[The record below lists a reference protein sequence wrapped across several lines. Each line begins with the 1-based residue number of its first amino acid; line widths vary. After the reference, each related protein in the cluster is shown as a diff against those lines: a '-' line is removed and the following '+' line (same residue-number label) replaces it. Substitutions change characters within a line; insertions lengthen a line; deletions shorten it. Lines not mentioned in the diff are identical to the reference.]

1 MEEQDYIN
9 QRIEEASE
17 NIEPN
22 DWSQDMMLSRL
33 IDNPVLWSKCS
44 PILKAEYF
52 DKEFQH
58 CVRFI
63 IDYTNEHQQLP
74 PRDVIRAETEVTL
87 AKPEGEI
94 SEDYLANAI
103 ERFCICTAYEKF
115 LWKAAESIEGNSDH
129 NTIAGLIEESK
140 AITQISLRRDL
151 GHEVH
156 DGSDMLEEALRNDEI
171 PTGFRDLD
179 EALSGGVTRPSLS
192 IISANSGK
200 GKSVT
205 LQNLA
210 INYMEA
216 GNNVIFYTM
225 ELSAPLIQKRFS
237 AMMTN
242 TGMGQIKHNM
252 EEVKQEIERRK
263 HGEGQIKVKKMP
275 GNGTTLTDLK
285 AHYNDL
291 VMETKMKWGVI
302 FVDYID
308 VMDSVRQ
315 VDDANIHLRDKYIAQ
330 ELNDWM
336 HQENLIGWSASQQIK
351 GADDE
356 KDARQS
362 AVSGG
367 TYKVNVCDNLIILKQ
382 TQEDREDERIW
393 GHIAKARSSK
403 GVNAKI
409 PFKWN
414 SDTLRMGNG
423 DRQLF
428 EEANPW
434 LLTGKKLANAKQKTV
449 LDNDPI
455 AREFDGVRTLRKTVD
470 AQPKKQRRAKEI
482 LDDISGRFREKAPAI
497 KITRTIGE
505 D

>member
-1 MEEQDYIN
+1 MEKENQDYID

-22 DWSQDMMLSRL
+22 DWTQDMMLSRL
-33 IDNPVLWSKCS
+33 LDDPVLWSKCA

-52 DKEFQH
+52 DKEYQPT
-58 CVRFI
+58 VRFI
-63 IDYTNEHQQLP
+63 IDYVSKHQQLP
-74 PRDVIRAETEVTL
+74 PRDVIRAEKGITL
-87 AKPEGEI
+87 SIPEGEI
-94 SEDYLANAI
+94 SQDYLADTI

-115 LWKAAESIEGNSDH
+115 LWNAADRIEENSDH
-129 NTIAGLIEESK
+129 NTIASLIEESK

-156 DGSDMLEEALRNDEI
+156 DGEDMLAEALKNDEI
-171 PTGFRDLD
+171 PTRFRDLD
-179 EALSGGVTRPSLS
+179 EALGGGVTRPSLS

-205 LQNLA
+205 LQNIA

-242 TGMGQIKHNM
+242 TPMDRVKHKLV
-252 EEVKQEIERRK
+252 EIKQEMKRRALSD
-263 HGEGQIKVKKMP
+263 GWIYIKKMP

-291 VMETKMKWGVI
+291 TLETKMKWSVVC
-302 FVDYID
+302 VDYID
-308 VMDSVRQ
+308 VMDPVRK

-336 HQENLIGWSASQQIK
+336 HQEHLIGWSASQQIK

-409 PFKWN
+409 PFRWDL
-414 SDTLRMGNG
+414 DTLRMSNG

-428 EEANPW
+428 EEANPF
-434 LLTGKKLANAKQKTV
+434 LITGKRSSATQKQKTV
-449 LDNDPI
+449 LDKDPI
-455 AREFDGVRTLRKTVD
+455 AQQFSGINKISSKSEETV
-470 AQPKKQRRAKEI
+470 PKKQRRAQEI
-482 LDDISGRFREKAPAI
+482 RDAINERLTRNRE
-497 KITRTIGE
+497 
-505 D
+505 

>member
-1 MEEQDYIN
+1 MEKDQDYID

-22 DWSQDMMLSRL
+22 DWNQDMMLSRL
-33 IDNPVLWSKCS
+33 IDDKVLWSRCA
-44 PILKAEYF
+44 PILKVEYF
-52 DKEFQH
+52 DKEFQP

-63 IDYTNEHQQLP
+63 IDYVSKHNQLP
-74 PRDVIRAETEVTL
+74 PRDAIRAKTDISL

-94 SEDYLANAI
+94 SQDFLATEI
-103 ERFCICTAYEKF
+103 ERFCQNTAYEQHLF
-115 LWKAAESIEGNSDH
+115 AAADKLVETRGARFTANKNVVAS
-129 NTIAGLIEESK
+129 LIEESR
-140 AITQISLRRDL
+140 AITQISLRRHL

-156 DGSDMLEEALRNDEI
+156 EGAELLKEAMQNDEI
-171 PTGFRDLD
+171 PTHFRDLD
-179 EALSGGVTRPSLS
+179 YALDGGVTRPSLS

-200 GKSVT
+200 GKSVM
-205 LQNLA
+205 LQNIA
-210 INYMEA
+210 INYIEA
-216 GNNVIFYTM
+216 GENVVFYTM
-225 ELSAPLIQKRFS
+225 ELSEPLMQKRFS

-242 TGMGQIKHNM
+242 TGMSQ
-252 EEVKQEIERRK
+252 VKYKLTEIEQEMQRRK
-263 HGEGQIKVKKMP
+263 LGEGQLKIMKMP

-291 VMETKMKWGVI
+291 VLETGLRWGVVC
-302 FVDYID
+302 VDYID
-308 VMDSVRQ
+308 VMDSVRE

-330 ELNDWM
+330 ELNDWV
-336 HQENLIGWSASQQIK
+336 HQENMIGWSASQQIK
-351 GADDE
+351 GAEDE

-393 GHIAKARSSK
+393 GHITKARSSK

-409 PFKWN
+409 PFKWDSN
-414 SDTLRMGNG
+414 TLRMGDG

-434 LLTGKKLANAKQKTV
+434 LITGKKSSSVQKQKTV
-449 LDNDPI
+449 LDTDPI
-455 AREFDGVRTLRKTVD
+455 AREFDGVKTLRKIPD

-482 LDDISGRFREKAPAI
+482 LDDITSRIAR
-497 KITRTIGE
+497 R
-505 D
+505 

>member
-1 MEEQDYIN
+1 
-9 QRIEEASE
+9 
-17 NIEPN
+17 
-22 DWSQDMMLSRL
+22 
-33 IDNPVLWSKCS
+33 
-44 PILKAEYF
+44 
-52 DKEFQH
+52 
-58 CVRFI
+58 
-63 IDYTNEHQQLP
+63 
-74 PRDVIRAETEVTL
+74 
-87 AKPEGEI
+87 
-94 SEDYLANAI
+94 
-103 ERFCICTAYEKF
+103 
-115 LWKAAESIEGNSDH
+115 
-129 NTIAGLIEESK
+129 
-140 AITQISLRRDL
+140 
-151 GHEVH
+151 
-156 DGSDMLEEALRNDEI
+156 
-171 PTGFRDLD
+171 
-179 EALSGGVTRPSLS
+179 
-192 IISANSGK
+192 
-200 GKSVT
+200 
-205 LQNLA
+205 
-210 INYMEA
+210 
-216 GNNVIFYTM
+216 
-225 ELSAPLIQKRFS
+225 
-237 AMMTN
+237 
-242 TGMGQIKHNM
+242 
-252 EEVKQEIERRK
+252 
-263 HGEGQIKVKKMP
+263 
-275 GNGTTLTDLK
+275 
-285 AHYNDL
+285 
-291 VMETKMKWGVI
+291 
-302 FVDYID
+302 
-308 VMDSVRQ
+308 MDSVRQ

-470 AQPKKQRRAKEI
+470 AQPKKQRRAREI